1 MFGDTVDNTIQIK
14 PQSDGTFPI
23 PISCLKDDKYDP
35 FGGDTIK
42 TITNEETIKA
52 GDNILDILSGKT
64 TETMPLSVANPD
76 NKKNPYEETLDDLFG
91 PTIEPVASGRTSGL
105 KISLKLAQGNSSMD
119 PFDINNKD
127 KIKDAFDVNTIMDE
141 KTIP

>member
-1 MFGDTVDNTIQIK
+1 
-14 PQSDGTFPI
+14 
-23 PISCLKDDKYDP
+23 
-35 FGGDTIK
+35 
-42 TITNEETIKA
+42 
-52 GDNILDILSGKT
+52 
-64 TETMPLSVANPD
+64 MPLSVANPD

>member
-1 MFGDTVDNTIQIK
+1 MFGDTIDDTIKIK

-23 PISCLKDDKYDP
+23 PISCLKGDKYDP